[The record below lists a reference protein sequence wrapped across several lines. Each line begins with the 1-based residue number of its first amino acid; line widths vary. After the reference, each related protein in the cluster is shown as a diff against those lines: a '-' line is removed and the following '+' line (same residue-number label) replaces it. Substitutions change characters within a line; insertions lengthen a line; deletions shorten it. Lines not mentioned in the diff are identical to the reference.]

1 MSERDA
7 YWRSLVQLMD
17 RYPRQVAERF
27 RVRPGYLSAGALA
40 IVVNYVAG
48 ERLRHWHAEHGRL
61 SASELLEALS
71 DLPPERRHPRTA
83 VDALAWYD
91 RGASQNLRLP
101 SVAEQVPLFQPSVER
116 AFRHR
121 RRAHTE
127 HSFRELMAQVRSMHA
142 WAATLSRVVTDPG
155 RAAETRRE
163 YRKGLRALRRR
174 LRSSEWHA
182 RAGGGWAIKNAFP
195 VSGVSRALHRLYLRP
210 LWRLDHMLERVERTL
225 AVPEGDRQYV
235 AVERVSRRL
244 ADELTAAAAVDVRR
258 ARALSGKAGGNA
270 PWRRPAA
277 SVPSR
282 PRLNH

>member
-7 YWRSLVQLMD
+7 YWRSLVELME

-61 SASELLEALS
+61 SASELFEVLA
-71 DLPPERRHPRTA
+71 DLPLQRRHPRTA

-91 RGASQNLRLP
+91 RSASQNLRLP
-101 SVAEQVPLFQPSVER
+101 RVAEQVPLFQPSVER

-142 WAATLSRVVTDPG
+142 WAATLSRVVTNPD

-163 YRKGLRALRRR
+163 YRRGLRALRRR

-182 RAGGGWAIKNAFP
+182 RAGSGWAIKNAFP

-210 LWRLDHMLERVERTL
+210 LWRLDHMLERVERAL
-225 AVPEGDRQYV
+225 AVPEGERQYV
-235 AVERVSRRL
+235 TVERASRRF

-258 ARALSGKAGGNA
+258 ARAVFGRTGGNA
-270 PWRRPAA
+270 PWRRPESTA
-277 SVPSR
+277 PSR
-282 PRLNH
+282 SRTSH